1 MLRWV
6 KSFHPCVN
14 MTGDRV
20 SVLKNGF
27 SMDEELLLIAKKV
40 IFDSARMTLAN
51 GNKIIKISESET
63 NLLLAFHRGIYKKK
77 ISLISSGRIVRV
89 VFQNRV
95 ITSLLIKCGIIFARW
110 FESGRY
116 CYPSTNWCFVV
127 TAIRTVQKQ
136 RSEAGEQAS
145 DTARGKDSRQTH
157 LAEGKN
163 LPPKYVFWC

>member
-1 MLRWV
+1 MLVTVFCEKIANV
-6 KSFHPCVN
+6 KVGEIISPCVN

-95 ITSLLIKCGIIFARW
+95 ITSLLIKCGIIF
-110 FESGRY
+110 
-116 CYPSTNWCFVV
+116 
-127 TAIRTVQKQ
+127 
-136 RSEAGEQAS
+136 RS
-145 DTARGKDSRQTH
+145 
-157 LAEGKN
+157 L
-163 LPPKYVFWC
+163 V

>member
-1 MLRWV
+1 MTVFCEKIANV
-6 KSFHPCVN
+6 KVGEIILPCVN

-51 GNKIIKISESET
+51 VIR
-63 NLLLAFHRGIYKKK
+63 LLKSLSRRQTYFLPSIAVYIKKK

-95 ITSLLIKCGIIFARW
+95 ITSLLIKCGIIF
-110 FESGRY
+110 
-116 CYPSTNWCFVV
+116 
-127 TAIRTVQKQ
+127 
-136 RSEAGEQAS
+136 RS
-145 DTARGKDSRQTH
+145 
-157 LAEGKN
+157 L
-163 LPPKYVFWC
+163 V

>member
-1 MLRWV
+1 MLVTVFCEKIANV
-6 KSFHPCVN
+6 KVGEIISPCVN

-63 NLLLAFHRGIYKKK
+63 NLLLAFHRGIYKK

-95 ITSLLIKCGIIFARW
+95 ITSLLIKCGIIF
-110 FESGRY
+110 
-116 CYPSTNWCFVV
+116 
-127 TAIRTVQKQ
+127 
-136 RSEAGEQAS
+136 RS
-145 DTARGKDSRQTH
+145 
-157 LAEGKN
+157 L
-163 LPPKYVFWC
+163 V